1 MGTISSRDQTPS
13 LDENADTTA
22 AKNTFPIGSGR
33 DCPAARILLKAI
45 MLNSLIPSYPTTS
58 KGFIRISPLD
68 AISLHFYILLNM

>member
-45 MLNSLIPSYPTTS
+45 MLNSLILSNATTS
-58 KGFIRISPLD
+58 KGFNRISSSD
-68 AISLHFYILLNM
+68 AISLQFCIVLNM

>member
-45 MLNSLIPSYPTTS
+45 VLGSPVLSFPLPIKAFTS
-58 KGFIRISPLD
+58 ILSGD
-68 AISLHFYILLNM
+68 ASNARFCI

>member
-1 MGTISSRDQTPS
+1 VGTISSRDQTPS

-45 MLNSLIPSYPTTS
+45 MLNSLIRSNATPG
-58 KGFIRISPLD
+58 KDFVRISSSD
-68 AISLHFYILLNM
+68 AISLRFCILLNM